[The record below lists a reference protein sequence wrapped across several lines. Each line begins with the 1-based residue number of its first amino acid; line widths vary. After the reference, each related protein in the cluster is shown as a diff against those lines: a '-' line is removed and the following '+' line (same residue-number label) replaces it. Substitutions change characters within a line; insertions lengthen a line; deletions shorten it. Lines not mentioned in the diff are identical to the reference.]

1 MLFTGFYLESSPG
14 SENYFIQNFFEVELK
29 VDVLLL
35 RMVLDIVTK
44 VLKSV
49 EPFDEAFDN
58 SAFLNSSQK
67 FDRNSILDAIENAE
81 NEDIS
86 MSANF
91 NASQDLSQYSSARS
105 NRGMFSMAEQK
116 ASSNFSFKIDV
127 KASQMQSQQIME

>member
-14 SENYFIQNFFEVELK
+14 CENYFIQNFFEIELK

-44 VLKSV
+44 VLKNV
-49 EPFDEAFDN
+49 EPFDEAFEN

-81 NEDIS
+81 NDDIN
-86 MSANF
+86 MSSGF

-105 NRGMFSMAEQK
+105 TRGLFGGGDAK
-116 ASSNFSFKIDV
+116 PGGNYSFKIDV
-127 KASQMQSQQIME
+127 KAS